1 MATTRKWSSSWKA
14 SVQPRKQRLYNYNA
28 PLHIK
33 SKMVCAHLSKDLQ
46 KKYKQ
51 RSLRVIKDD
60 VVKIMTGDF
69 KKQQGKVIR
78 INTKKQEVFVEIAKR
93 KRQDGSEVFVPIN
106 ASNLQIIELNLNN
119 PRRFGK
125 KPETEQ
131 EMQKSEKD
139 TKIKPQQIFEKDTK
153 IKPQQIFEKDTG
165 IKNPQKGSKS
175 HQKKDIKKSKKTAKQ
190 KVEVLEETR

>member
-78 INTKKQEVFVEIAKR
+78 INTKKQEDFVEIAKR

-139 TKIKPQQIFEKDTK
+139 TKIKPQQIFEKDT
-153 IKPQQIFEKDTG
+153 G